1 MDKTEKKRI
10 VKDHEKLPQEVL
22 DQLMGKY
29 PLGFTKHLI
38 QIKNAKGETISV
50 LPFETE
56 EVYYL
61 IRMTAKQAVDIFT
74 DYEEDD
80 DDEDLDDDISGDD
93 VDSEEIGDM
102 DEMDD

>member
-1 MDKTEKKRI
+1 MSNTEKKRI

-22 DQLMGKY
+22 DQLMEKY

-38 QIKNAKGETISV
+38 SIKNAKGENISV

-61 IRMTAKQAVDIFT
+61 IRMTAKEAVNIFT
-74 DYEEDD
+74 EYEDD
-80 DDEDLDDDISGDD
+80 DDEDDMDDEIEGE
-93 VDSEEIGDM
+93 VDSDEIEDL
-102 DEMDD
+102 EIDD